1 MEKVKRLDYVDVCK
15 WLGISLVIFGHMKMP
30 NEVLQWIYA
39 FHMPLFFVLS
49 GYTYRAQKVNKD
61 FIIKKIKTIYVPFL
75 LFALIFCSGE
85 MSSWA
90 YIAYGSRNA
99 LEMAGTYTV
108 LWFLPCF
115 FAAVL
120 VFSLLMNIGNRS
132 KHKAWILIA
141 GVAVMLVGAKACEM
155 LKDGQPMIA
164 KYGYP
169 LNFDMALVGAVFMF
183 AGYCFRRMIDSF
195 KGSDALM
202 DRISNDLVY
211 TCAYSTKKQ
220 ILLIVTVVVLFVVT
234 GFTAYMNLPESLNP
248 ACAHVEMSVG
258 AFGNWGLFFANALLM
273 SMALIGL
280 SMLVDKWV
288 NKKKLLL
295 FIGQNSLTI
304 LCVHG
309 TILLAASKVLPK
321 VGLTG
326 VDDISLM
333 IQGIVSYVIVIA
345 ASIPVIL
352 LIKRFV
358 PNLVGK

>member
-1 MEKVKRLDYVDVCK
+1 MEKVTRLDYVDVCK

-30 NEVLQWIYA
+30 GEVLQWIYA

-49 GYTYRAQKVNKD
+49 GYTYRAQRIDKE
-61 FIIKKIKTIYVPFL
+61 FLIKKIKTIYVPSL
-75 LFALIFCSGE
+75 LFALIFCRGE

-99 LEMAGTYTV
+99 LDMAGTYTV

-132 KHKAWILIA
+132 KHKAWILAA

-155 LKDGQPMIA
+155 LKGGQPMIA
-164 KYGYP
+164 KIGYP
-169 LNFDMALVGAVFMF
+169 LNFDMALVGAVFMV
-183 AGYCFRRMIDSF
+183 AGYYFRQMIDWINTQ
-195 KGSDALM
+195 
-202 DRISNDLVY
+202 R
-211 TCAYSTKKQ
+211 Q
-220 ILLIVTVVVLFVVT
+220 WLLIVTVVALFAVT
-234 GFTAYMNLPESLNP
+234 GFTAFMNLPESLNP

-280 SMLVDKWV
+280 SVLVDKWV
-288 NKKKLLL
+288 IRKNLLL

-321 VGLTG
+321 MGLVG
-326 VDDISLM
+326 VDDMSLM
-333 IQGIVSYVIVIA
+333 LQGIVSYVIVIA
-345 ASIPVIL
+345 VSIPAIL

>member
-15 WLGISLVIFGHMKMP
+15 WLGISLVIFGHIKMP

-49 GYTYRAQKVNKD
+49 GYTYRAQKIDKD
-61 FIIKKIKTIYVPFL
+61 FLMKKIKTIYVPFL

-99 LEMAGTYTV
+99 L
-108 LWFLPCF
+108 
-115 FAAVL
+115 
-120 VFSLLMNIGNRS
+120 
-132 KHKAWILIA
+132 
-141 GVAVMLVGAKACEM
+141 
-155 LKDGQPMIA
+155 
-164 KYGYP
+164 
-169 LNFDMALVGAVFMF
+169 
-183 AGYCFRRMIDSF
+183 
-195 KGSDALM
+195 
-202 DRISNDLVY
+202 
-211 TCAYSTKKQ
+211 
-220 ILLIVTVVVLFVVT
+220 
-234 GFTAYMNLPESLNP
+234 
-248 ACAHVEMSVG
+248 
-258 AFGNWGLFFANALLM
+258 LM

-280 SMLVDKWV
+280 LMLVDKWV

-326 VDDISLM
+326 VDDMSLM

>member
-15 WLGISLVIFGHMKMP
+15 WLGISLVIFGHIKMP

-49 GYTYRAQKVNKD
+49 GYTYRAQRIDKE
-61 FIIKKIKTIYVPFL
+61 FLMKKIKTIYVPFL

-115 FAAVL
+115 FAAVIL
-120 VFSLLMNIGNRS
+120 FSLLMNIGGKS
-132 KHKAWILIA
+132 KQKVWVIIA
-141 GVAVMLVGAKACEM
+141 SVVVMLVGTKACDM
-155 LKDGQPMIA
+155 LKEMQPMIA
-164 KYGYP
+164 KYGCP
-169 LNFDMALVGAVFMF
+169 FNFDMALVGAVFMV
-183 AGYCFRRMIDSF
+183 AGHYFRQMIDWLN
-195 KGSDALM
+195 AQ
-202 DRISNDLVY
+202 
-211 TCAYSTKKQ
+211 KQ
-220 ILLIVTVVVLFVVT
+220 WLLLAIVAVLFVVT

-248 ACAHVEMSVG
+248 ACDHVEMSVG
-258 AFGNWGLFFANALLM
+258 ALGNWGLFFVNALLM
-273 SMALIGL
+273 SFALIGL
-280 SMLVDKWV
+280 SVLIDKWIS
-288 NKKKLLL
+288 KKKLLL

-304 LCVHG
+304 LCIHG

-321 VGLTG
+321 FGLVGT
-326 VDDISLM
+326 DDMSLVV
-333 IQGIVSYVIVIA
+333 QGIVSYVIVII
-345 ASIPVIL
+345 ASIPVIM
-352 LIKRFV
+352 LIKRFA

>member
-1 MEKVKRLDYVDVCK
+1 MEKVTRLDYVDVCK

-49 GYTYRAQKVNKD
+49 GYTYRAQRIDKE
-61 FIIKKIKTIYVPFL
+61 FLMKKIKTIYVPFL
-75 LFALIFCSGE
+75 LFALIFCRGE

-99 LEMAGTYTV
+99 LDMAGTYTV

-120 VFSLLMNIGNRS
+120 VFSSLMNIGNRS
-132 KHKAWILIA
+132 KHKVWILAA
-141 GVAVMLVGAKACEM
+141 GVAVMLAGAKACEM
-155 LKDGQPMIA
+155 LKGGLPMIA

-169 LNFDMALVGAVFMF
+169 LNFDMALVGAVFMV
-183 AGYCFRRMIDSF
+183 AGYYFRQMIDWINTQ
-195 KGSDALM
+195 
-202 DRISNDLVY
+202 R
-211 TCAYSTKKQ
+211 Q
-220 ILLIVTVVVLFVVT
+220 WLLIVTVVALFAVT
-234 GFTAYMNLPESLNP
+234 GFTAFMNLPESLNP

-258 AFGNWGLFFANALLM
+258 AFGNWGLFFANALMM

-280 SMLVDKWV
+280 SVLVDKWIIRK
-288 NKKKLLL
+288 NLLL

-309 TILLAASKVLPK
+309 TILLVASKVLPK
-321 VGLTG
+321 MGLVG
-326 VDDISLM
+326 VDDMSLM
-333 IQGIVSYVIVIA
+333 LQGIVSYVIVIA
-345 ASIPVIL
+345 VSIPAIL

>member
-49 GYTYRAQKVNKD
+49 GYTYRAQRIDKE
-61 FIIKKIKTIYVPFL
+61 FLMKKIKTIYVPFL
-75 LFALIFCSGE
+75 LFALIFCRGE

-99 LEMAGTYTV
+99 LDMAGTYTV

-120 VFSLLMNIGNRS
+120 VFSSLMNIGNRS
-132 KHKAWILIA
+132 KHKVWILAA
-141 GVAVMLVGAKACEM
+141 GVAVMLAGAKACEM
-155 LKDGQPMIA
+155 LKGGLPMIA

-169 LNFDMALVGAVFMF
+169 LNFDMALVGAVFMV
-183 AGYCFRRMIDSF
+183 AGYYFRQMIDWINTQ
-195 KGSDALM
+195 
-202 DRISNDLVY
+202 R
-211 TCAYSTKKQ
+211 Q
-220 ILLIVTVVVLFVVT
+220 WLLIVTVVALFAVT
-234 GFTAYMNLPESLNP
+234 GFTAFMNLPESLNP

-258 AFGNWGLFFANALLM
+258 AFGNWGLFFANALMM

-280 SMLVDKWV
+280 SVLVDKWIIRK
-288 NKKKLLL
+288 NLLL

-309 TILLAASKVLPK
+309 TILLVASKVLPK
-321 VGLTG
+321 MGLVG
-326 VDDISLM
+326 VDDMSLM
-333 IQGIVSYVIVIA
+333 LQGIVSYVIVIA
-345 ASIPVIL
+345 VSIPAIL

>member
-15 WLGISLVIFGHMKMP
+15 WLGISLVIFGHIKMP

-49 GYTYRAQKVNKD
+49 GYTYRAQKINKE
-61 FIIKKIKTIYVPFL
+61 FLFKKIKTIYVPFL
-75 LFALIFCSGE
+75 LFALIFCRGE

-99 LEMAGTYTV
+99 LDIAGTYTV

-115 FAAVL
+115 FAAVIL
-120 VFSLLMNIGNRS
+120 FALCMNIIKG
-132 KHKAWILIA
+132 KKWLLLVE
-141 GVAVMLVGAKACEM
+141 VALLLVGAVVCDY
-155 LKDGQPMIA
+155 LKGAQPMIA

-169 LNFDMALVGAVFMF
+169 FNFDMALVGAVFMV
-183 AGYCFRRMIDSF
+183 AGYYF
-195 KGSDALM
+195 
-202 DRISNDLVY
+202 
-211 TCAYSTKKQ
+211 KQ
-220 ILLIVTVVVLFVVT
+220 IIEWFNSNKQWMLIVTIVVLFAIT
-234 GFTAYMNLPESLNP
+234 SYTAFINLPESLNP
-248 ACAHVEMSVG
+248 ACPHVEMSVG
-258 AFGNWGLFFANALLM
+258 AFGNWGLFFMNALLM
-273 SMALIGL
+273 SFALIGL
-280 SMLVDKWV
+280 SVLFDKWV
-288 NKKKLLL
+288 GKKKLAL

-321 VGLTG
+321 IGLTG
-326 VDDISLM
+326 VGDGALM
-333 IQGIVSYVIVIA
+333 LQGIVAYVIVIVV
-345 ASIPVIL
+345 SIPVIL

>member
-1 MEKVKRLDYVDVCK
+1 MEKVTRLDYVDVCK

-49 GYTYRAQKVNKD
+49 GYTYRAQRIDKE
-61 FIIKKIKTIYVPFL
+61 FLMKKIKTIYVPFL
-75 LFALIFCSGE
+75 LFALIFCRGE

-99 LEMAGTYTV
+99 LDMAGTYTV

-132 KHKAWILIA
+132 KHKVWILAA
-141 GVAVMLVGAKACEM
+141 GVAVMLAGAKACEM
-155 LKDGQPMIA
+155 LKGGQPMIA

-169 LNFDMALVGAVFMF
+169 LNFDMALVGAVFMV
-183 AGYCFRRMIDSF
+183 AGYYFRQMIDWINTQ
-195 KGSDALM
+195 
-202 DRISNDLVY
+202 R
-211 TCAYSTKKQ
+211 Q
-220 ILLIVTVVVLFVVT
+220 WLLIVTVVALFAVT
-234 GFTAYMNLPESLNP
+234 GFTAFMNLPESLNP

-280 SMLVDKWV
+280 SVLVDKWV
-288 NKKKLLL
+288 IRKNLLL

-321 VGLTG
+321 MGLVG
-326 VDDISLM
+326 VDDMSLM
-333 IQGIVSYVIVIA
+333 LQGIVSYVIVIA
-345 ASIPVIL
+345 VSIPAIL

>member
-1 MEKVKRLDYVDVCK
+1 MEKVTRLDYVDVCK

-30 NEVLQWIYA
+30 GEVLQWIYA

-49 GYTYRAQKVNKD
+49 GYTYRAQRIDKE
-61 FIIKKIKTIYVPFL
+61 FLMKKIKTIYVPFL
-75 LFALIFCSGE
+75 LFALIFCRGE

-99 LEMAGTYTV
+99 LDMAGTYTV

-132 KHKAWILIA
+132 KHKVWILAA
-141 GVAVMLVGAKACEM
+141 GVAVMLAGAKACEM
-155 LKDGQPMIA
+155 LKGGLPMIA

-169 LNFDMALVGAVFMF
+169 LNFDMALVGAVFMV
-183 AGYCFRRMIDSF
+183 AGYYFRQMIDWINTQ
-195 KGSDALM
+195 
-202 DRISNDLVY
+202 R
-211 TCAYSTKKQ
+211 Q
-220 ILLIVTVVVLFVVT
+220 WLLIVTVVALFAVT
-234 GFTAYMNLPESLNP
+234 GFTAFMNLPESLNP

-280 SMLVDKWV
+280 SVLVDKWV
-288 NKKKLLL
+288 IRKKLLL

-321 VGLTG
+321 IGLVG
-326 VDDISLM
+326 VDDMSLM
-333 IQGIVSYVIVIA
+333 LQGIVSYVIVIA
-345 ASIPVIL
+345 VSIPAIL

>member
-1 MEKVKRLDYVDVCK
+1 MEKVTRLDYVDVCK

-30 NEVLQWIYA
+30 GEVLQWIYA

-49 GYTYRAQKVNKD
+49 GYTYRAQRIDKE
-61 FIIKKIKTIYVPFL
+61 FLMKKIKTIYVPFL
-75 LFALIFCSGE
+75 LFALIFCRGE

-99 LEMAGTYTV
+99 LDMAGTYTV

-132 KHKAWILIA
+132 KHKVWILA
-141 GVAVMLVGAKACEM
+141 AEVAVMLVGAKACEM
-155 LKDGQPMIA
+155 LKGGLPMIA

-169 LNFDMALVGAVFMF
+169 LNFDMALVGAVFMV
-183 AGYCFRRMIDSF
+183 AGYYFRLMIDWINTQ
-195 KGSDALM
+195 
-202 DRISNDLVY
+202 R
-211 TCAYSTKKQ
+211 Q
-220 ILLIVTVVVLFVVT
+220 WLLIVTVVALFAVT
-234 GFTAYMNLPESLNP
+234 GFTAFMNLPESLNP

-321 VGLTG
+321 MGLVG
-326 VDDISLM
+326 VDDMSLM
-333 IQGIVSYVIVIA
+333 LQGIVSYMIVIA
-345 ASIPVIL
+345 VSIPAIL

>member
-1 MEKVKRLDYVDVCK
+1 MEKVTRLDYVDVCK

-30 NEVLQWIYA
+30 GEVLQWIYA

-49 GYTYRAQKVNKD
+49 GYTYRAQRIDKE
-61 FIIKKIKTIYVPFL
+61 FLMKKIKTIYVPFL
-75 LFALIFCSGE
+75 LFALIFCRGE

-99 LEMAGTYTV
+99 LDMAGTYTV

-132 KHKAWILIA
+132 KHKAWILA
-141 GVAVMLVGAKACEM
+141 TGVAVMLVGAKAYEM
-155 LKDGQPMIA
+155 LKGGQPMIA

-169 LNFDMALVGAVFMF
+169 LNFDMALVGAVFMV
-183 AGYCFRRMIDSF
+183 AGYYFRQMIDWINTQ
-195 KGSDALM
+195 
-202 DRISNDLVY
+202 R
-211 TCAYSTKKQ
+211 Q
-220 ILLIVTVVVLFVVT
+220 WLLIVTVVALFAVT
-234 GFTAYMNLPESLNP
+234 GFTAFMNLPESLNP

-280 SMLVDKWV
+280 SVLVDKWV
-288 NKKKLLL
+288 IRKKLLL

-321 VGLTG
+321 MGLVG
-326 VDDISLM
+326 VDDMSLM
-333 IQGIVSYVIVIA
+333 LQGIVSYVIVIA
-345 ASIPVIL
+345 VSIPAIL
-352 LIKRFV
+352 LIKRFM

>member
-30 NEVLQWIYA
+30 GEMLQWIYA

-49 GYTYRAQKVNKD
+49 GYTYRAQRIDKE
-61 FIIKKIKTIYVPFL
+61 FLMKKIKTIYVPFL
-75 LFALIFCSGE
+75 LFALIFCRGE

-99 LEMAGTYTV
+99 LDMAGTYTV

-132 KHKAWILIA
+132 KHKVWILAA
-141 GVAVMLVGAKACEM
+141 GVAVMLAGAKACEM
-155 LKDGQPMIA
+155 LKGGLPMIA

-169 LNFDMALVGAVFMF
+169 LNFDMALVGAVFMV
-183 AGYCFRRMIDSF
+183 AGYYFRQMIDWINTQ
-195 KGSDALM
+195 
-202 DRISNDLVY
+202 R
-211 TCAYSTKKQ
+211 Q
-220 ILLIVTVVVLFVVT
+220 WLLIVTVVALFAVT
-234 GFTAYMNLPESLNP
+234 GFTAFMNLPESLNP

-280 SMLVDKWV
+280 SVLVDKWV
-288 NKKKLLL
+288 IRKNLLL

-321 VGLTG
+321 MGLVG
-326 VDDISLM
+326 VDDMSLM
-333 IQGIVSYVIVIA
+333 LQGIVSYVIVIA
-345 ASIPVIL
+345 VSIPAIL

>member
-49 GYTYRAQKVNKD
+49 GYTYRAQRIDKE
-61 FIIKKIKTIYVPFL
+61 FLMKKIKTIYVPFL
-75 LFALIFCSGE
+75 LFALIFCRGE

-99 LEMAGTYTV
+99 LDMAGTYTV

-120 VFSLLMNIGNRS
+120 VFSSLMNIGNRS
-132 KHKAWILIA
+132 KHKVWILAA
-141 GVAVMLVGAKACEM
+141 GVAVMLAGAKACEM
-155 LKDGQPMIA
+155 LKGGLPMIA

-169 LNFDMALVGAVFMF
+169 LNFDMALVGAVFMV
-183 AGYCFRRMIDSF
+183 AGYYFRQMIDWINTQ
-195 KGSDALM
+195 
-202 DRISNDLVY
+202 R
-211 TCAYSTKKQ
+211 Q
-220 ILLIVTVVVLFVVT
+220 WLLIVTVVALFAVT
-234 GFTAYMNLPESLNP
+234 GFTAFMNLPESLNP

-280 SMLVDKWV
+280 SVLVDKWV
-288 NKKKLLL
+288 IRKNLLL

-321 VGLTG
+321 MGLVG
-326 VDDISLM
+326 VDDMSLM
-333 IQGIVSYVIVIA
+333 LQGIVSYVIVIA
-345 ASIPVIL
+345 VSIPAIL

>member
-49 GYTYRAQKVNKD
+49 GYTYRAQRIDKE
-61 FIIKKIKTIYVPFL
+61 FLMKKIKTIYVPFL
-75 LFALIFCSGE
+75 LFALIFCRGE

-99 LEMAGTYTV
+99 LDMAGTYTV

-120 VFSLLMNIGNRS
+120 VFSSLMNIGNRS
-132 KHKAWILIA
+132 KHKVWILAA
-141 GVAVMLVGAKACEM
+141 GVAVMLAGAKACEM
-155 LKDGQPMIA
+155 LKGGLPMIA

-169 LNFDMALVGAVFMF
+169 LNFDMALVGAVFMV
-183 AGYCFRRMIDSF
+183 AGYYFRQMIDWINTQ
-195 KGSDALM
+195 
-202 DRISNDLVY
+202 R
-211 TCAYSTKKQ
+211 Q
-220 ILLIVTVVVLFVVT
+220 WLLIVTVVALFAVT
-234 GFTAYMNLPESLNP
+234 GFTAFMNLPESLNP

-280 SMLVDKWV
+280 SVLVDKWV
-288 NKKKLLL
+288 IRKKLLL

-321 VGLTG
+321 IGLVG
-326 VDDISLM
+326 VDDMSLM
-333 IQGIVSYVIVIA
+333 LQGIVSYVIVIA
-345 ASIPVIL
+345 VSIPAIL

>member
-1 MEKVKRLDYVDVCK
+1 MEKVTRLDYVDVCK

-30 NEVLQWIYA
+30 SEVLQWIYA

-49 GYTYRAQKVNKD
+49 GYTYRAQRIDKE
-61 FIIKKIKTIYVPFL
+61 FLMKKIKTIYVPFL
-75 LFALIFCSGE
+75 LFALIFCRGE

-99 LEMAGTYTV
+99 LDMAGTYTV

-132 KHKAWILIA
+132 KLKVWILAA
-141 GVAVMLVGAKACEM
+141 GVVMMLVGAKACEM
-155 LKDGQPMIA
+155 LKGGQPMIA

-169 LNFDMALVGAVFMF
+169 LNFDMALVGAVFMV
-183 AGYCFRRMIDSF
+183 AGYYFRQMIDWINTQRQW
-195 KGSDALM
+195 M
-202 DRISNDLVY
+202 
-211 TCAYSTKKQ
+211 
-220 ILLIVTVVVLFVVT
+220 LIVTVVALFAVT
-234 GFTAYMNLPESLNP
+234 GFTAFMNLPESLNP

-258 AFGNWGLFFANALLM
+258 AYGNWGLFFANALLM

-280 SMLVDKWV
+280 SVLVDKWV
-288 NKKKLLL
+288 IRKKLLL

-321 VGLTG
+321 IGLVG
-326 VDDISLM
+326 VDDMSLM
-333 IQGIVSYVIVIA
+333 LQGIVSYVIVIA
-345 ASIPVIL
+345 VSIPAIL

>member
-49 GYTYRAQKVNKD
+49 GYTYRAQRIDKE
-61 FIIKKIKTIYVPFL
+61 FLMKKIKTIYVPFL
-75 LFALIFCSGE
+75 LFALIFCRGE

-99 LEMAGTYTV
+99 LDMAGTYTV

-132 KHKAWILIA
+132 KHKVWILAA
-141 GVAVMLVGAKACEM
+141 GVVVMLVGAKACEM
-155 LKDGQPMIA
+155 LKGGQPMIA

-169 LNFDMALVGAVFMF
+169 LNFDMALVGAVFMV
-183 AGYCFRRMIDSF
+183 AGYYFRQMIDWINTQ
-195 KGSDALM
+195 
-202 DRISNDLVY
+202 R
-211 TCAYSTKKQ
+211 Q
-220 ILLIVTVVVLFVVT
+220 WLLIVTVVALFVVT
-234 GFTAYMNLPESLNP
+234 GFTAFMNLPESLNP

-258 AFGNWGLFFANALLM
+258 AFGKWGLFFANALLM

-280 SMLVDKWV
+280 SVLVDKWV
-288 NKKKLLL
+288 IRKNLLL

-309 TILLAASKVLPK
+309 TILLVASKVLPK
-321 VGLTG
+321 MGLVG
-326 VDDISLM
+326 VDDMSLM
-333 IQGIVSYVIVIA
+333 LQGIVSYVIVIA
-345 ASIPVIL
+345 VSIPAIL

>member
-1 MEKVKRLDYVDVCK
+1 MEKVTRLDYVDVCK

-30 NEVLQWIYA
+30 GEVLQWIYA

-49 GYTYRAQKVNKD
+49 GYTYRAQRIDKE
-61 FIIKKIKTIYVPFL
+61 FLMKKIKTIYVPFL
-75 LFALIFCSGE
+75 LFALIFCRGE

-99 LEMAGTYTV
+99 LDMAGTYTV

-132 KHKAWILIA
+132 KHKVWILAA
-141 GVAVMLVGAKACEM
+141 GVVVMLVGAKACEM
-155 LKDGQPMIA
+155 LKGGQPMIA

-169 LNFDMALVGAVFMF
+169 LNFDMALVGAVFMV
-183 AGYCFRRMIDSF
+183 AGYYFRQMIDWINTQ
-195 KGSDALM
+195 
-202 DRISNDLVY
+202 R
-211 TCAYSTKKQ
+211 Q
-220 ILLIVTVVVLFVVT
+220 WLLIVTVVALFAVT
-234 GFTAYMNLPESLNP
+234 GFTAFMNLPESLNP

-280 SMLVDKWV
+280 SVLVDKWV
-288 NKKKLLL
+288 IRKNLLL

-321 VGLTG
+321 MGLVG
-326 VDDISLM
+326 VDDMSLM
-333 IQGIVSYVIVIA
+333 LQGIVSYVIVIA
-345 ASIPVIL
+345 VSIPAIL

>member
-49 GYTYRAQKVNKD
+49 GYTYRAQKIDKD
-61 FIIKKIKTIYVPFL
+61 FLMKKIKTIYVPFL

-90 YIAYGSRNA
+90 YIAYGSR
-99 LEMAGTYTV
+99 
-108 LWFLPCF
+108 
-115 FAAVL
+115 
-120 VFSLLMNIGNRS
+120 
-132 KHKAWILIA
+132 
-141 GVAVMLVGAKACEM
+141 
-155 LKDGQPMIA
+155 
-164 KYGYP
+164 
-169 LNFDMALVGAVFMF
+169 
-183 AGYCFRRMIDSF
+183 
-195 KGSDALM
+195 
-202 DRISNDLVY
+202 
-211 TCAYSTKKQ
+211 
-220 ILLIVTVVVLFVVT
+220 
-234 GFTAYMNLPESLNP
+234 
-248 ACAHVEMSVG
+248 
-258 AFGNWGLFFANALLM
+258 NALLM

-309 TILLAASKVLPK
+309 TILLAASKVLPR

-326 VDDISLM
+326 VDDMSLM

>member
-1 MEKVKRLDYVDVCK
+1 MEKVTRLDYVDVCK

-30 NEVLQWIYA
+30 GEVLQWIYA

-49 GYTYRAQKVNKD
+49 GYTYRAQRIDKE
-61 FIIKKIKTIYVPFL
+61 FLMKKIKTIYVPFL
-75 LFALIFCSGE
+75 LFALIFCRGE

-99 LEMAGTYTV
+99 LDMAGTYTV

-120 VFSLLMNIGNRS
+120 VFSSLMNIGNRS
-132 KHKAWILIA
+132 KHKVWILAA
-141 GVAVMLVGAKACEM
+141 GVAVMLAGAKACEM
-155 LKDGQPMIA
+155 LKGGQPMIA

-169 LNFDMALVGAVFMF
+169 LNFDMALVGAVFMV
-183 AGYCFRRMIDSF
+183 AGYYFRQMIDWINTQ
-195 KGSDALM
+195 
-202 DRISNDLVY
+202 R
-211 TCAYSTKKQ
+211 Q
-220 ILLIVTVVVLFVVT
+220 WLLIVTVVALFAVT
-234 GFTAYMNLPESLNP
+234 GFTAFMNLPESLNP

-280 SMLVDKWV
+280 SVLVDKWV
-288 NKKKLLL
+288 IRKNLLL

-309 TILLAASKVLPK
+309 TILLAASKVLSK
-321 VGLTG
+321 MGLVG
-326 VDDISLM
+326 VDDMSLM
-333 IQGIVSYVIVIA
+333 LQGIVSYVIVIA
-345 ASIPVIL
+345 VSIPAIL
-352 LIKRFV
+352 LIKRFM

>member
-1 MEKVKRLDYVDVCK
+1 
-15 WLGISLVIFGHMKMP
+15 
-30 NEVLQWIYA
+30 
-39 FHMPLFFVLS
+39 
-49 GYTYRAQKVNKD
+49 
-61 FIIKKIKTIYVPFL
+61 
-75 LFALIFCSGE
+75 

-99 LEMAGTYTV
+99 LDMAGTYTV

-132 KHKAWILIA
+132 KHKVWILAA
-141 GVAVMLVGAKACEM
+141 GVAVMLAGAKACEM
-155 LKDGQPMIA
+155 LKGGLPMIA

-169 LNFDMALVGAVFMF
+169 LNFDMALVGAVFMV
-183 AGYCFRRMIDSF
+183 AGYYFRQMIDWINTQ
-195 KGSDALM
+195 
-202 DRISNDLVY
+202 R
-211 TCAYSTKKQ
+211 Q
-220 ILLIVTVVVLFVVT
+220 WLLIVTVVALFAVT
-234 GFTAYMNLPESLNP
+234 GFTAFMNLPESLNP

-280 SMLVDKWV
+280 SVLVDKWV
-288 NKKKLLL
+288 IRKKLLL

-321 VGLTG
+321 IGLVG
-326 VDDISLM
+326 VDDMSLM
-333 IQGIVSYVIVIA
+333 LQGIVSYVIVIA
-345 ASIPVIL
+345 VSIPAIL

>member
-1 MEKVKRLDYVDVCK
+1 VDVCK

-49 GYTYRAQKVNKD
+49 GYTYRAQRIDKE
-61 FIIKKIKTIYVPFL
+61 FLMKKIKTIYVPFL
-75 LFALIFCSGE
+75 LFALIFCRGE

-99 LEMAGTYTV
+99 LDMAGTYTV

-120 VFSLLMNIGNRS
+120 VFSSLMNIGNRS
-132 KHKAWILIA
+132 KHKVWILAA
-141 GVAVMLVGAKACEM
+141 GVVVMLAGAKACEM
-155 LKDGQPMIA
+155 LKGGQPMIA

-169 LNFDMALVGAVFMF
+169 LNFDMALVGAVFMV
-183 AGYCFRRMIDSF
+183 AGYYFRQMIDWINTQ
-195 KGSDALM
+195 
-202 DRISNDLVY
+202 R
-211 TCAYSTKKQ
+211 Q
-220 ILLIVTVVVLFVVT
+220 WLLIVTVVALFAVT
-234 GFTAYMNLPESLNP
+234 GFTAFMNLPESLNP

-280 SMLVDKWV
+280 SVLVDKWV
-288 NKKKLLL
+288 IRKNLLL

-309 TILLAASKVLPK
+309 TILLVASKVLPK
-321 VGLTG
+321 MGLVG
-326 VDDISLM
+326 VDDMSLM
-333 IQGIVSYVIVIA
+333 LQGIVSYVIVIA
-345 ASIPVIL
+345 VSIPAIL